1 MAAFIGYRV
10 AASAAMFRVDS
21 IDVTGT
27 SRTSAEEIAGLTRR
41 AVARTGRNYPHT
53 VLPEVKCTC
62 PVLPGPSIAN
72 LAGEMKGSCDRPK
85 DGVWSLYS
93 LAQSFPQNVNGT
105 WQSSVPAKVQS
116 CPRTSSNGKLNLYGQ
131 CFSYSC
137 RNLHR
142 ENDIELADC
151 YCPGLVV
158 VGSQRTFATQAGQ
171 CGVQVCSEIPVG
183 GPFQLP
189 PGTCDQ

>member
-1 MAAFIGYRV
+1 MKTRFVFLVLLITTALHAEERKLELAVCNGPFALC
-10 AASAAMFRVDS
+10 AASTCV
-21 IDVTGT
+21 
-27 SRTSAEEIAGLTRR
+27 
-41 AVARTGRNYPHT
+41 RTGRNYPHT

-105 WQSSVPAKVQS
+105 WQPSVPAKVQS

-171 CGVQVCSEIPVG
+171 CGDQVCSEIPVG